1 MIQPNNF
8 PFFYLCVDTE
18 EKMKQKGENLYV
30 FIERTLASYQ
40 ILRPIHQRMMAARRV
55 LMMAGWLMA
64 R

>member
-1 MIQPNNF
+1 
-8 PFFYLCVDTE
+8 
-18 EKMKQKGENLYV
+18 MKQKGEDLYV
-30 FIERTLASYQ
+30 FLERTLASYQ